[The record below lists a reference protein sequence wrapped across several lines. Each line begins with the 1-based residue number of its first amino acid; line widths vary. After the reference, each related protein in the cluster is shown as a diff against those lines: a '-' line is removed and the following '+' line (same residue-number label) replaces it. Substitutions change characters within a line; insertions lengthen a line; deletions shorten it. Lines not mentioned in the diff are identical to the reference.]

1 MPAAVSG
8 TGRGRGGSP
17 PPPGLSADPSRRPRA
32 GRWLPNPPGL
42 FVGARGR
49 GCLAS
54 GVPHALG
61 DAVMPAA
68 PGRARSGL
76 VVSNVRHSRPVVS
89 APNHHPAEQ
98 ASSAATAKPPISR
111 AIRQGGKGRRIRT
124 AKSPAIGES
133 LADESWPADP
143 FRNRPL
149 AAWARPVYNTY
160 RLSQN
165 GRLRFSLVSAGQRI
179 KSQISVRRDLR
190 ERRSE
195 LPLLAAYRSIPFHR
209 NARFVELDVYN
220 LSRAWGLTIVF
231 DADLGNSINFLLY
244 PFMEA
249 FPFGIVRGP
258 IHFCRIG

>member
-1 MPAAVSG
+1 MAAAASAQPPARLSTVRTSRPRAGRWLPGPSGSFVAARARSGLVSGLRHASDDTPMPAAVSG

-76 VVSNVRHSRPVVS
+76 VVSNVRRSRPVVS
-89 APNHHPAEQ
+89 APNHHPAER

-111 AIRQGGKGRRIRT
+111 AIRQGGKGRPIRT

-165 GRLRFSLVSAGQRI
+165 GRLPTGSRPERAHWPASQQPPMRGLRFWQ
-179 KSQISVRRDLR
+179 
-190 ERRSE
+190 
-195 LPLLAAYRSIPFHR
+195 AASTCSGFQ
-209 NARFVELDVYN
+209 
-220 LSRAWGLTIVF
+220 
-231 DADLGNSINFLLY
+231 
-244 PFMEA
+244 
-249 FPFGIVRGP
+249 
-258 IHFCRIG
+258 

>member
-8 TGRGRGGSP
+8 TGRGRGRGGSP

-54 GVPHALG
+54 DVPHALG

-76 VVSNVRHSRPVVS
+76 VVSNVRRSRPVVS
-89 APNHHPAEQ
+89 APNHHPAER

-165 GRLRFSLVSAGQRI
+165 GRLQVKRGVYRRYIRLPRTRLAPKWR
-179 KSQISVRRDLR
+179 VRRA
-190 ERRSE
+190 RSAAE
-195 LPLLAAYRSIPFHR
+195 SSGRTLAPVRM
-209 NARFVELDVYN
+209 
-220 LSRAWGLTIVF
+220 GF
-231 DADLGNSINFLLY
+231 DARHSDS
-244 PFMEA
+244 A
-249 FPFGIVRGP
+249 A
-258 IHFCRIG
+258 

>member
-1 MPAAVSG
+1 VNCFAKPASCRPLVVQSISDLRWVRTFQGPGSRRFLRVGQRPMPTTGRSWPRPPVTNHRSGCPRSEQAGAAPAVGCPPRSFVAARGPNGPVSGLRRASDDTPMLAAVSG
-8 TGRGRGGSP
+8 TGRGRGGSQ
-17 PPPGLSADPSRRPRA
+17 PPPGLSAVPAPRPCA
-32 GRWLPNPPGL
+32 GRWLLNPPGL

-76 VVSNVRHSRPVVS
+76 VVSNVRRSRPVVS
-89 APNHHPAEQ
+89 APNHHPAER

-111 AIRQGGKGRRIRT
+111 AIRQRGKGRRIRT

-149 AAWARPVYNTY
+149 AAT
-160 RLSQN
+160 
-165 GRLRFSLVSAGQRI
+165 
-179 KSQISVRRDLR
+179 D
-190 ERRSE
+190 
-195 LPLLAAYRSIPFHR
+195 
-209 NARFVELDVYN
+209 
-220 LSRAWGLTIVF
+220 
-231 DADLGNSINFLLY
+231 
-244 PFMEA
+244 
-249 FPFGIVRGP
+249 
-258 IHFCRIG
+258 

>member
-76 VVSNVRHSRPVVS
+76 VVSNVRRSRPVVS
-89 APNHHPAEQ
+89 APNHHPAER

-165 GRLRFSLVSAGQRI
+165 GRLRARSWDPGPSILKPHASPGPMHPV
-179 KSQISVRRDLR
+179 VRRFHATRGTPLGF
-190 ERRSE
+190 RRCRWIQVTHRFP
-195 LPLLAAYRSIPFHR
+195 PLSC
-209 NARFVELDVYN
+209 
-220 LSRAWGLTIVF
+220 VF
-231 DADLGNSINFLLY
+231 DLPPSGFTRRAID
-244 PFMEA
+244 
-249 FPFGIVRGP
+249 V
-258 IHFCRIG
+258 